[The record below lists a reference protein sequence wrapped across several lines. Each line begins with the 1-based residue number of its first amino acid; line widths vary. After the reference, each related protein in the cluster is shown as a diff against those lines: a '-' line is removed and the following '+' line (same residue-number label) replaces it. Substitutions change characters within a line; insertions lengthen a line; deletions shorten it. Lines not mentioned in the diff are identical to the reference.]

1 MQTDLKTTT
10 SIGRERSTSKQM
22 RRARKLT
29 VGQRRWL
36 LSAHIIFTI
45 AWLGT
50 AFGFIV
56 LGITAV
62 NASDDA
68 TLKAAYLMMETLHDT
83 LLWSSALGVLV
94 TGILLSVLTQW
105 GLFRFY
111 WIIVKEFFTVIC
123 MGLGMFGLKGWTAS
137 VVALTNAEGLGALH
151 NPQYILDHR
160 LLFLGIVFETIALSS
175 MVIISVFKPWG
186 QRGQSRKRVSVRGAP
201 STNLN

>member
-1 MQTDLKTTT
+1 LT
-10 SIGRERSTSKQM
+10 IGQK
-22 RRARKLT
+22 
-29 VGQRRWL
+29 RWL
-36 LSAHIIFTI
+36 LCAHIILTV

-62 NASDDA
+62 NAQDDA

-83 LLWSSALGVLV
+83 LLWSAALGVLV

-137 VVALTNAEGLGALH
+137 VVAITAAEGLKAVN
-151 NPQYILDHR
+151 NPQYILNHR
-160 LLFLGIVFETIALSS
+160 LLLFGIIFETISLSIV
-175 MVIISVFKPWG
+175 VIISVFKPWG
-186 QRGQSRKRVSVRGAP
+186 QRGQTHKRTAIRSLPA
-201 STNLN
+201 TDTD